1 MLDLLAEYPDADR
14 VVFDLTAV
22 GRVDLTGA
30 LALKTL
36 VDDARLAGL
45 EAEVTGIPDH
55 AERVLQAVWEGEL
68 ATRRDRDSA

>member
-1 MLDLLAEYPDADR
+1 LAQHPHADH
-14 VVFDLTAV
+14 VVFDLAAV

-45 EAEVTGIPDH
+45 EADVIGVPDH